1 MEIKENIE
9 NKENMKLKENMKNKE
24 NMEMKENTENRE
36 NMENMEVK
44 ENMENNQLQDLLQS
58 GINLHIKH
66 LEITV
71 YRKCRSTLFMTFGC
85 WRW

>member
-1 MEIKENIE
+1 MENMEVKENI
-9 NKENMKLKENMKNKE
+9 
-24 NMEMKENTENRE
+24 
-36 NMENMEVK
+36 EVK